1 MKRQWKRTLSIILSV
16 AMLFSM
22 TGMNT
27 VFALEGGPTVGASG
41 LCEHHRS
48 HTADCG
54 YTEGTPEVPC
64 AHEHMDDCYKEVTK
78 CIHEHSDDCYPA
90 EDSVSDNDAT
100 PSDAAP
106 KEPTECTHMCS
117 AESGCITKELGCQH
131 KVNDGEAGRE
141 DPLGGEHDED
151 CGYIPA
157 VTGTPCAFVCGECA
171 KDSGEQNPPLADNA
185 LVQTITG
192 FAGFD
197 GSAPLDTI
205 EVTEKST
212 VAAIGLPETL
222 AVTIDGVDGEA
233 AIPVTWE
240 PADGSDY
247 ENTEFETYDFTPVWD
262 DAAYTLAEGLTG
274 WDIPF
279 ITVNIAGMEN
289 PNTKDITTAEALK
302 TALENTTPATISVTE
317 DITLTDLGAITVGES
332 HTLSVAEGKTVTI
345 DGSTGIDM
353 GTHTLTI
360 QGAGEASST
369 LVCNRSSGYALYG
382 SSGSMLRLKDITAEV
397 TDGSGLQITDADI
410 GSGARLVLNVPDE
423 RDLVTVNGSLNVS
436 GEIDIQDFDVTAISL
451 RGDMTIKDGGTV
463 KVAKGSQGNVG
474 IEVRSSKKLVVESGG
489 TLTGGAGAG
498 GIELLHSGNSG
509 AVVTGVSGTFIDRG
523 QTLTENGQVTVAAA
537 TEAPSETGLT
547 AGVYIWNGSDAFE
560 KYNIASIAVSASGQT
575 ENFSVAKGSTLQF
588 AAQVKDA
595 SGMEVAEPLRDVT
608 RELWGGTYASGTTI
622 SDTGLLT
629 VAQDETATIVRV
641 AARSVKNPAAANYHI
656 TINVTDG
663 GSAPA
668 HTWNSDGASLTVT
681 DGDTITITNTA
692 TGTLTI
698 PEGAT
703 VTIAGTVTEAGPIL
717 LDLGTGAKVN
727 WAASYTGSTDYGP
740 LVGNGGLTTGTIEIT
755 GSIINNGTTG
765 ASAISAISDV
775 IVTGGTVSGQ
785 LYGVSAEN
793 VTIHAGST
801 ITSTGDAA
809 ISANNDVIITG
820 GTITGGSENGNA
832 AVITFN
838 GSVTLADGTITAH
851 PGARAVSSDTV
862 TVTGDVAISGNVG
875 VTDSQWPITITV
887 NAGGTLTVPSGRT
900 LTVTNTGT
908 IVNNGAIV
916 NSGSI
921 VNNGTI
927 TNHEGSTYTGA
938 NPTGTGTFTPPP
950 SGAAYALSVTNGT
963 GSGSYAEG
971 ETVTITANPAPD
983 GQRFKEWSI
992 SPEVTFAEGTSKT
1005 SQTAKFTMPAQAVN
1019 ATAAYESIPVG
1030 ATAVTGV
1037 TLNRSSLSLY
1047 SNTTPNTAALTATVS
1062 PADATDKTMT
1072 WASGNTAVATVDQS
1086 GKVTAVGNGTT
1097 TITVTTTDGGY
1108 TASCTVSVS
1117 TYSSG
1122 GGSGGGGG
1130 GSSSGGSTTT
1140 PTVTPPAPGKPDMA
1154 TNAET
1159 KVTPT
1164 VNANGSAT
1172 VTVPEK
1178 SVTDAIKAAQDAAKK
1193 AGTEKN
1199 GVSVTIDATTTRG
1212 ANDIMATLTRQSVDA
1227 LIKAGV
1233 TEVRIKGDAAT
1244 ITLNLAAL
1252 KAAQAVAGG
1261 AITVSAKPV
1270 AANTLSAAAQNAIG
1284 NRPVFSFTLQSGGKP
1299 VTSFGGGSAAIAI
1312 PYTPQKGEDTGKLCV
1327 VYVDDNGGV
1336 TYLTDSSY
1344 DPNTKALIARTGH
1357 FSVYGVGYKADTPVF
1372 TDTAN
1377 HWAKADID
1385 FVAARGLLSGTGNNQ
1400 FSPNIGMTRGM
1411 FVTAL
1416 GRLAGIDPASYKTG
1430 KFTDVKTDAYYAP
1443 YVNWAAE
1450 KGIVSGTTAT
1460 TFAPDSA
1467 VTRQEMAVI
1476 MANYAKALGYNVPKT
1491 REAVTFADN
1500 AKIASWAKDAVKA
1513 MQMAGII
1520 NGKDSNKF
1528 DPTGTATRAE
1538 AAAVLHRYVELVIDL
1553 ATAQGWTQNDAG
1565 QWLYYENGKPVT
1577 GWKQVDGKWY
1587 YLYADGSMAI
1597 NTKID
1602 GYEVGP
1608 DGAWKES

>member
-1 MKRQWKRTLSIILSV
+1 M
-16 AMLFSM
+16 
-22 TGMNT
+22 
-27 VFALEGGPTVGASG
+27 
-41 LCEHHRS
+41 
-48 HTADCG
+48 
-54 YTEGTPEVPC
+54 
-64 AHEHMDDCYKEVTK
+64 
-78 CIHEHSDDCYPA
+78 
-90 EDSVSDNDAT
+90 
-100 PSDAAP
+100 
-106 KEPTECTHMCS
+106 
-117 AESGCITKELGCQH
+117 
-131 KVNDGEAGRE
+131 
-141 DPLGGEHDED
+141 
-151 CGYIPA
+151 
-157 VTGTPCAFVCGECA
+157 
-171 KDSGEQNPPLADNA
+171 
-185 LVQTITG
+185 
-192 FAGFD
+192 
-197 GSAPLDTI
+197 
-205 EVTEKST
+205 
-212 VAAIGLPETL
+212 
-222 AVTIDGVDGEA
+222 
-233 AIPVTWE
+233 
-240 PADGSDY
+240 
-247 ENTEFETYDFTPVWD
+247 
-262 DAAYTLAEGLTG
+262 
-274 WDIPF
+274 
-279 ITVNIAGMEN
+279 
-289 PNTKDITTAEALK
+289 
-302 TALENTTPATISVTE
+302 
-317 DITLTDLGAITVGES
+317 
-332 HTLSVAEGKTVTI
+332 
-345 DGSTGIDM
+345 
-353 GTHTLTI
+353 
-360 QGAGEASST
+360 
-369 LVCNRSSGYALYG
+369 
-382 SSGSMLRLKDITAEV
+382 
-397 TDGSGLQITDADI
+397 
-410 GSGARLVLNVPDE
+410 
-423 RDLVTVNGSLNVS
+423 
-436 GEIDIQDFDVTAISL
+436 
-451 RGDMTIKDGGTV
+451 
-463 KVAKGSQGNVG
+463 
-474 IEVRSSKKLVVESGG
+474 
-489 TLTGGAGAG
+489 
-498 GIELLHSGNSG
+498 
-509 AVVTGVSGTFIDRG
+509 
-523 QTLTENGQVTVAAA
+523 
-537 TEAPSETGLT
+537 
-547 AGVYIWNGSDAFE
+547 
-560 KYNIASIAVSASGQT
+560 
-575 ENFSVAKGSTLQF
+575 
-588 AAQVKDA
+588 
-595 SGMEVAEPLRDVT
+595 
-608 RELWGGTYASGTTI
+608 
-622 SDTGLLT
+622 
-629 VAQDETATIVRV
+629 
-641 AARSVKNPAAANYHI
+641 
-656 TINVTDG
+656 
-663 GSAPA
+663 
-668 HTWNSDGASLTVT
+668 
-681 DGDTITITNTA
+681 
-692 TGTLTI
+692 
-698 PEGAT
+698 
-703 VTIAGTVTEAGPIL
+703 
-717 LDLGTGAKVN
+717 
-727 WAASYTGSTDYGP
+727 
-740 LVGNGGLTTGTIEIT
+740 
-755 GSIINNGTTG
+755 
-765 ASAISAISDV
+765 ASAIAGFSDV
-775 IVTGGTVSGQ
+775 VVTGGTVSGQ
-785 LYGVSAEN
+785 LHGVSGQT
-793 VTIHAGST
+793 VTINAGST
-801 ITSTGDAA
+801 ITSTSSSA
-809 ISANNDVIITG
+809 IRANNDVIING

-832 AVITFN
+832 AVFTYG
-838 GSVTLADGTITAH
+838 GSITLAGGTITAN
-851 PGARAVSSDTV
+851 PGAMAVFSAGGGSI
-862 TVTGDVAISGNVG
+862 TVTGKVTISGNVG
-875 VTDSQWPITITV
+875 VADVDDGATTITV
-887 NAGGTLTVPSGRT
+887 NAGGTLIVPQGGT

-927 TNHEGSTYTGA
+927 TNHAGSTYTGA
-938 NPTGTGTFTPPP
+938 NPTGTGSFTPPP
-950 SGAAYALSVTNGT
+950 SGAAYALTVTSGT

-971 ETVTITANPAPD
+971 ATVTITANLAPD

-1019 ATAAYESIPVG
+1019 ATAAYESIPAG
-1030 ATAVTGV
+1030 TTAVTGV

-1086 GKVTAVGNGTT
+1086 GKVTAVGNGTA

-1164 VNANGSAT
+1164 VNANGSSI

-1199 GVSVTIDATTTRG
+1199 GVSVTIDATTTKG
-1212 ANDIMATLTRQSVDA
+1212 ASDITATLTEQSVDA

-1233 TEVRIKGDAAT
+1233 TEVRIKSDAAT
-1244 ITLNLAAL
+1244 ISLDLPAL

-1270 AANTLSAAAQNAIG
+1270 AANILSAAAQNAIG
-1284 NRPVFSFTLQSGGKP
+1284 NRPVFIFTLQSGGKP
-1299 VTSFGGGSAAIAI
+1299 VSNFGGGSAAIAI
-1312 PYTPQKGEDTGKLCV
+1312 PYTLQKGEDTGKLCM
-1327 VYVDDNGGV
+1327 VYVDDKGGV

-1357 FSVYGVGYKADTPVF
+1357 FSVYGVGYKADAPVF
-1372 TDTAN
+1372 TDTEN

-1400 FSPNIGMTRGM
+1400 FSSNIGMTRGM

-1500 AKIASWAKDAVKA
+1500 ANIASWAKDAVKA